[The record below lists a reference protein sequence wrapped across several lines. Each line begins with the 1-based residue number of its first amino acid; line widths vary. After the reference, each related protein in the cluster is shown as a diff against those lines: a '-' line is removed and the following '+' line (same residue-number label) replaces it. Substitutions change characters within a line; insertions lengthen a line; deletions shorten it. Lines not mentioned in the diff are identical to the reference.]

1 MMIKIQQARFNVKFE
16 PSFFMLV
23 IIPYN
28 LSSVKPYKVL
38 RFAIYDQRIAN
49 ERMM

>member
-1 MMIKIQQARFNVKFE
+1 
-16 PSFFMLV
+16 MLV

-49 ERMM
+49 ERMIKDGRVYFTN